1 MKELTEL
8 FKKYNNIVFAYLF
21 GSTINGKARADSDV
35 DIAICLNP
43 KEDFDINNAF
53 NLRLDLMNELEK
65 YFQKK
70 VEVVILN
77 TAPIL
82 LKYEVLTGGKSVYST
97 DEDAR
102 FEFESLTR
110 RLYFDFKYLLSIHTK
125 SFLNQLREKKLDE
138 CSGSNRFKT

>member
-1 MKELTEL
+1 MKETIDI
-8 FKKYNNIVFAYLF
+8 FKKYPNIVFAYLF
-21 GSTINGKARADSDV
+21 GSMANEKTHADSDV
-35 DIAICLNP
+35 DIAVLLDI
-43 KEDFDINNAF
+43 KEGFDINSSL

-70 VEVVILN
+70 AEVIILN
-77 TAPIL
+77 TASIL
-82 LKYEVLTGGKSVYST
+82 LKYEVVTGGKPIYSIN
-97 DEDAR
+97 EDKR

-110 RLYFDFKYLLSIHTK
+110 RLYFDFKYLLSLHTK